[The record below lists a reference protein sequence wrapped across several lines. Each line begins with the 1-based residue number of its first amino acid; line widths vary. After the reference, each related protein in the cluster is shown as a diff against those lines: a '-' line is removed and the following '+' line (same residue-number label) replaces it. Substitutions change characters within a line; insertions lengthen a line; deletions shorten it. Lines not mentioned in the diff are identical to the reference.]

1 VDNLTLVKPEFDLFI
16 GTTAMG
22 EKRQLACALALCCVA
37 VAAAIPLP
45 ARKPLPR
52 GTDAPLVEVVT
63 LHEALCPGL
72 CSRSTWLIGKGDGD
86 NNLCVDLNRCR
97 LCGRGLELLRPEKG
111 PLVHPEHVNTVV
123 WQREAGA
130 RQHAHLVSVARAH
143 THSTRTHAHTHTHT
157 HTHTAS
163 TERWSARATRCSTAC
178 KRTTRTSTTSLCIAL
193 TGTSFLA
200 VRVVRDIHLCMPVPL
215 HVWILVCM

>member
-157 HTHTAS
+157 HTHTQPARSGGVRGQRAAQLRAS
-163 TERWSARATRCSTAC
+163 ALRGQAR
-178 KRTTRTSTTSLCIAL
+178 
-193 TGTSFLA
+193 
-200 VRVVRDIHLCMPVPL
+200 RVCVLL
-215 HVWILVCM
+215 